1 MRIVA
6 GNLRHRK
13 IEMTNLETTR
23 ETQDKVRQAIY
34 NMIGPYFD
42 GGKCLDLFAGSG
54 AMAFEAYSRG
64 MEYIVLNDL
73 NKDALKICKLNATN
87 LGIKNAAFYNLDYQ
101 DFVKKCDEKFDL
113 IILDPPYKM
122 NNIMDIIK
130 DIYHLVN
137 EKGIVVF
144 EMGKESKYD
153 ETFNDLYL
161 IKDKEYGIKRVVI
174 YRREFSE

>member
-1 MRIVA
+1 
-6 GNLRHRK
+6 
-13 IEMTNLETTR
+13 
-23 ETQDKVRQAIY
+23 
-34 NMIGPYFD
+34 
-42 GGKCLDLFAGSG
+42 
-54 AMAFEAYSRG
+54 
-64 MEYIVLNDL
+64 
-73 NKDALKICKLNATN
+73 
-87 LGIKNAAFYNLDYQ
+87 
-101 DFVKKCDEKFDL
+101 
-113 IILDPPYKM
+113 
-122 NNIMDIIK
+122 MDIIK